1 MNRILLLRINNQL
14 NLAGQGKFL
23 RGVGNCKSCQLAA
36 IMIRSLAR
44 VDCARRQVVEQIASE

>member
-1 MNRILLLRINNQL
+1 M
-14 NLAGQGKFL
+14 